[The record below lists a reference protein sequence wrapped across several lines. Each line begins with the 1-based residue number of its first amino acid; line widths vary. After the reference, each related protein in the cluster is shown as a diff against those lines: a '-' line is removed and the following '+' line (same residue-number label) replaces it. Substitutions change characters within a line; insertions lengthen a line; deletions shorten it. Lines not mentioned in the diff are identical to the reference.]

1 MLSVGL
7 SDCANIADV
16 APEDVGV
23 LDGLDG
29 AWASAN
35 PDTTHAND
43 AMIASCFTAVE
54 AQPVV
59 GMWKPA
65 DTASR
70 AGQRVVIA
78 LVRV

>member
-1 MLSVGL
+1 
-7 SDCANIADV
+7 
-16 APEDVGV
+16 V

-70 AGQRVVIA
+70 AG
-78 LVRV
+78 

>member
-16 APEDVGV
+16 APGGVGV
-23 LDGLDG
+23 LDG

-35 PDTTHAND
+35 PDTTHANA